1 MSILHIVPGL
11 WNLDQ
16 LKHIVHP
23 KMTAILPI
31 LAILSYDVLYSV
43 EHKNIL
49 PLKKKI
55 IGHCGSVLFWTLLT
69 FTLSTYFS
77 V

>member
-11 WNLDQ
+11 WKLDQ

-23 KMTAILPI
+23 KIRQFYL

-43 EHKNIL
+43 EHKYI
-49 PLKKKI
+49 
-55 IGHCGSVLFWTLLT
+55 
-69 FTLSTYFS
+69 
-77 V
+77 